1 VILVDTNII
10 RLIAHRGESF
20 LAPENTLA
28 AVNLAWE
35 LGSSFVEIDVHLS
48 ADHQVMV
55 CHDDRVSKSA
65 GDKPVIS
72 QTHSEEL
79 RRLDVGSW
87 KSAAYQNE
95 RVPFL
100 EEVIATIPDQ
110 GKLIVEIKC
119 GPEILPVLQ
128 QIVVDS
134 PQKDRL
140 IFIGLGWETISAVK
154 NRFPDHLC
162 YWISDDKTGLSD
174 KIRACADN
182 GLDGIDL
189 YYKLID
195 EKIIE
200 LAHKSGLEVLCW
212 TVDDPEEARHLI
224 DLGVTGITTNR
235 PAWLKSKVTR
245 GTFME

>member
-1 VILVDTNII
+1 
-10 RLIAHRGESF
+10 
-20 LAPENTLA
+20 
-28 AVNLAWE
+28 
-35 LGSSFVEIDVHLS
+35 
-48 ADHQVMV
+48 MV

-65 GDKPVIS
+65 GDKPVIFQS
-72 QTHSEEL
+72 HSRDL
-79 RRLDVGSW
+79 RKLDVGSW
-87 KSAAYQNE
+87 KSPVYKSE
-95 RVPFL
+95 IIPFL
-100 EEVIATIPDQ
+100 EEVIATIPEQ

-128 QIVVDS
+128 QIVAHS
-134 PQKDRL
+134 PKKGQL
-140 IFIGLGWETISAVK
+140 LFISFGWETISAVK
-154 NRFPDHLC
+154 NRLPDHLC

-189 YYKLID
+189 YYKIID

-224 DLGVTGITTNR
+224 NLGVTGITTNR
-235 PAWLKSKVTR
+235 PAWLESNITR
-245 GTFME
+245 GAFTA